1 VPMPASQMFSSN
13 LCHLVTHFWDKEA
26 KQFVLNREDEII
38 QGCLLTHDGDIVH
51 PMLNKKEAVS
61 G

>member
-1 VPMPASQMFSSN
+1 
-13 LCHLVTHFWDKEA
+13 VTHFWDKEA

-38 QGCLLTHDGDIVH
+38 QGSLLTHNGEIVH
-51 PMLNKKEAVS
+51 PMLKKKEETVP